1 MAVPLT
7 SADTAAQD
15 DDPARVQVVPV
26 PAQPAQPTDQSG
38 SEVPGPA
45 SEVDQMVIGLYRA
58 EYRSLVRMA
67 AMLVGDMAT
76 AEEVVQDCFV
86 GMHSAFVRL
95 RDMDKALSYLRRSV
109 VNRARSVMR
118 RRVVADRYMPQPQPD
133 MPSAEYG
140 ALALLER
147 SAVLSALRTLPVRQR
162 EAIVLRFYLDLSE
175 EQVAFAMNISR
186 GAVKAHTARGK
197 LALRSLLGQFG

>member
-1 MAVPLT
+1 MRIAMPLT
-7 SADTAAQD
+7 STAVAPGETGPLPLVPMPAGASQPADVTGPEPPGLALAAD
-15 DDPARVQVVPV
+15 QVV
-26 PAQPAQPTDQSG
+26 T
-38 SEVPGPA
+38 E
-45 SEVDQMVIGLYRA
+45 LYRA
-58 EYRSLVRMA
+58 EYQSLVRMA
-67 AMLVGDMAT
+67 TMLVGDTAT

-86 GMHSAFVRL
+86 GMHSAIRRL
-95 RDMDKALSYLRRSV
+95 RETDKAQNYLRRSV

-118 RRVVADRYMPQPQPD
+118 RRAVADRYLPPREPD
-133 MPSAEYG
+133 VPSAELG

-197 LALRSLLGQFG
+197 VALRGLLG